1 MKRSIALL
9 LLLFSALF
17 AKSQITESNVDSIVQ
32 LAVDSVR
39 FSGASILVAKGERVI
54 HSKGYGY
61 AHQGFKVPASPAT
74 RYIVTGPH
82 LMVLAAVT
90 MKFMEQGKLNA
101 DDRIRMHLPELP
113 SGYDSILV
121 RHLLTSTSGI
131 PDYHYL
137 GDRYEAA
144 IGLPKTYDEVL
155 ARFID
160 LPLVQKPGAKFD
172 WSISNFM
179 ILSMILEKISGKTFT
194 ELADDIL
201 RDLKLTSTGFVD
213 GKLSVDE
220 LAPGY
225 KYSIETK
232 RFIPEFASVMNYDP
246 SLRLYSTTG
255 DMFAIWRAMINGRL
269 ITKESFALMT
279 SVEEAKK
286 NNSRFGS
293 GSHFGYLTMLS
304 TLDGKSLIHLIGALR
319 GYSSSFKYVPAD
331 DITIIVLCNT
341 AVAQEAEAIMDRIL
355 RHVIKVPPFP
365 IVLPAEVKHEHNAV
379 PLDSLKAVT
388 GTYILK
394 RQISGGK
401 TGSPLMGMYQRTY
414 RVFIEHDQ
422 LMLQALGDLPTP
434 LLRQKDG
441 SYRVVGSAPLSRIVF
456 IREDGKVKSL
466 ARKYDGQTLED
477 VGPRSGDADVRT
489 FYKNLIY

>member
-1 MKRSIALL
+1 MKRSIGLL
-9 LLLFSALF
+9 FLIFSALYG
-17 AKSQITESNVDSIVQ
+17 KSQITASNVDSIVKR
-32 LAVDSVR
+32 AVDSVR
-39 FSGASILVAKGERVI
+39 FSGASILVAIGDRVI

-61 AHQGFKVPASPAT
+61 AHQGFKVPASPGT
-74 RYIVTGPH
+74 KYNVTGPH
-82 LMVLAAVT
+82 LMVLGAVT
-90 MKFMEQGKLNA
+90 MKFMERGKLNA
-101 DDRIRMHLPELP
+101 DDRIRKHLPDLP

-179 ILSMILEKISGKTFT
+179 ILTMILEKISGKTYA
-194 ELADDIL
+194 ELAGDLL
-201 RDLKLTSTGFVD
+201 RDLKLTSTGFID
-213 GKLSVDE
+213 GKQSVDE

-232 RFIPEFASVMNYDP
+232 KFIPEFASVMNYDP
-246 SLRLYSTTG
+246 SLRLYSTTE
-255 DMFAIWRAMINGRL
+255 DMFAIWRAMLNGKL
-269 ITKESFALMT
+269 ITKESFAMMT

-293 GSHFGYLTMLS
+293 SSHFGYLVNLS
-304 TLDGKSLIHLIGALR
+304 TLEGKSLIHQIGALR
-319 GYSSSFKYVPAD
+319 GYSASFKYVPAD
-331 DITIIVLCNT
+331 DITIIVLSNT

-355 RHVIKVPPFP
+355 RHVIKTPPFP
-365 IVLPAEVKHEHNAV
+365 IVLPDVVKHEHLAV

-394 RQISGGK
+394 RQIIGGR

-422 LMLQALGDLPTP
+422 LMLQALGHLPTP

-441 SYRVVGSAPLSRIVF
+441 SYRVVGSAPLSSIVF
-456 IREDGKVKSL
+456 IREDDRVKSL
-466 ARKYDGQTLED
+466 VRKYDGQKFED

-489 FYKNLIY
+489 FYKNLVY